1 MPTREQSQSEQA
13 RKDHDL
19 AQLAGGLDALDAAPD
34 GRRRRFD
41 ITGVLAPV
49 AVVVALILLWQV
61 ACWAHLRPTYI
72 VPTPSSVA
80 SNLWGLITH
89 GTAWEAIWVSV
100 HRGLIGFLASIVIGT
115 VLGALVSQVAL
126 LRKGFRPLL
135 SAMQSLP
142 SVAWVPFALV
152 IFQGGPALIYAVVL
166 LGSVPSIANGLIG
179 GVDQTPPLLR
189 EAGKVLGAGRFEL
202 MRSVLLPAALPTYLT
217 GLKQGWSF
225 AWRSLM
231 AAELVATSAQLG
243 TGLGGLLS
251 NGSQDSDMP
260 TVLSAIILILLVG
273 VVVELAVFDPIER
286 HVLRR
291 RGLTSSGL

>member
-1 MPTREQSQSEQA
+1 MPTREKTPEG
-13 RKDHDL
+13 DL
-19 AQLAGGLDALDAAPD
+19 AELAGGLDALDTAPRS
-34 GRRRRFD
+34 RRRLD
-41 ITGVLAPV
+41 LMGVLAPL
-49 AVVVALILLWQV
+49 AVVATLILVWQIV
-61 ACWAHLRPTYI
+61 CWAHLKPTYI
-72 VPTPSSVA
+72 VPTPSSVG
-80 SNLWGLITH
+80 SNLWTLVSR
-89 GTAWEAIWVSV
+89 GTAWDAIWVSL

-115 VLGALVSQVAL
+115 GMGAVISQVSW

-152 IFQGGPALIYAVVL
+152 VFQGGPALIYAVVL

-189 EAGKVLGAGRFEL
+189 EAGRVLGAGRFEL

-251 NGSQDSDMP
+251 NASQDSDMP
-260 TVLSAIILILLVG
+260 SVLSAIVLILVVG
-273 VVVELAVFDPIER
+273 VLVEIAVFGPIER
-286 HVLRR
+286 RILRR
-291 RGLTSSGL
+291 RGLLSSGL

>member
-1 MPTREQSQSEQA
+1 MPTRERTDPA
-13 RKDHDL
+13 AL
-19 AQLAGGLDALDAAPD
+19 AELAGGLDALEEAPLGA
-34 GRRRRFD
+34 GRRID
-41 ITGVLAPV
+41 IGAVLAPL
-49 AVVVALILLWQV
+49 AVVAGLVLIWQV
-61 ACWAHLRPTYI
+61 VCWAHVKPTYI
-72 VPTPSSVA
+72 VPTPSMVG
-80 SNLWGLITH
+80 SNLWGLATG
-89 GTAWEAIWVSV
+89 GTAWSAIWVSV
-100 HRGLIGFLASIVIGT
+100 HRGLLGYLAAI
-115 VLGALVSQVAL
+115 VLGTGLGAVVSQYSW

-166 LGSVPSIANGLIG
+166 LGSVPSIANGLMG
-179 GVDQTPPLLR
+179 GFDQTPPLLR
-189 EAGKVLGAGRFEL
+189 EAGKVLGAGRLEL

-231 AAELVATSAQLG
+231 AAELVATSTKLG

-251 NGSQDSDMP
+251 IGSQDSDMP
-260 TVLSAIILILLVG
+260 TVLSAIVLILLVG
-273 VVVELAVFDPIER
+273 VVVEVAVFAPLER
-286 HVLRR
+286 AVLRR